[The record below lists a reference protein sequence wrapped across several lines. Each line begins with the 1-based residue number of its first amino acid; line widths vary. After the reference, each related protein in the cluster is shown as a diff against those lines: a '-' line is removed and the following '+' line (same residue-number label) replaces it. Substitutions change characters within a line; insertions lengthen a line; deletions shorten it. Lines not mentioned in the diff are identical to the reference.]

1 MPLLGRS
8 DCIFYVIST
17 WSQRLW
23 PSSRPKAVKSSTRV
37 ARSDYVRSTPS
48 LLCSICSRFCSL
60 FLAEC
65 TILINSLKGLRG
77 RKSATAGEEIGQ
89 IGGGNRPCGGGNRP
103 ARQFLE
109 AVDEHRSWIG
119 QGRGAALKTS
129 GTSKIRACASVL
141 ERTSPLPPFL
151 FAKHL
156 SFRDPELWFLTLTV
170 PAEPT
175 RRLRRMTCCARQGA
189 PNCLF
194 SVEGE
199 GLTSECPS
207 LRP

>member
-1 MPLLGRS
+1 MPLSTELAKS
-8 DCIFYVIST
+8 VISGG
-17 WSQRLW
+17 
-23 PSSRPKAVKSSTRV
+23 AGHG
-37 ARSDYVRSTPS
+37 
-48 LLCSICSRFCSL
+48 F
-60 FLAEC
+60 
-65 TILINSLKGLRG
+65 
-77 RKSATAGEEIGQ
+77 AGEEFGQ
-89 IGGGNRPCGGGNRP
+89 FWVNSRYFTGFPAFITEIAPPDRVFKPSDQDATPCGGGNRP